1 MPRSD
6 AAAVL
11 ESRLPAEA
19 SHVPAFGTMRLTG
32 PGTWGPPADR
42 GGAVRLLREAA
53 DRGLACFDTADAYG
67 PGVTDELLA
76 AAFGP
81 RRSEITVIAKVGLER
96 LDRNTWR
103 PAGEPRALRAACER
117 CLARLGDEHVDL
129 LLLHTI
135 DPGVPLE
142 ESVGALAE
150 LAAEGRA
157 GGIGVCNVSAPELA
171 RASAVAEIAAVQNH
185 LNLRD
190 REHASLA
197 LACAAAGIRFFG
209 WWPLR
214 GGALVADDRIAALAS
229 HCEVSAAELALAW
242 IHARAPAATPIVGFT
257 DPAELGAAL
266 RARDLSLDEETLR
279 ALEEDPA

>member
-6 AAAVL
+6 PAAVR
-11 ESRLPAEA
+11 ESPLSAAP
-19 SHVPAFGTMRLTG
+19 SPVPAFGTMRLTG
-32 PGTWGPPADR
+32 PGTWGAPADR

-53 DRGLACFDTADAYG
+53 DRGFACFDTADAYG

-81 RRSEITVIAKVGLER
+81 RLSEITVIAKVGLER
-96 LDRNTWR
+96 PDRETWR
-103 PAGEPRALRAACER
+103 PAGDPRALRAACER
-117 CLARLGDEHVDL
+117 CLARLGAEHVDL

-157 GGIGVCNVSAPELA
+157 GRIGVCNVGVPELDRA
-171 RASAVAEIAAVQNH
+171 REVAEIAAVQNH

-190 REHASLA
+190 REHVPLA
-197 LACAAAGIRFFG
+197 LACADAGIRFFG

-229 HCEVSAAELALAW
+229 RCEISAAELALAW

-257 DPAELGAAL
+257 HPAELGAAL
-266 RARDLSLDEETLR
+266 RARDLILREDTLR
-279 ALEEDPA
+279 TLEEDPA